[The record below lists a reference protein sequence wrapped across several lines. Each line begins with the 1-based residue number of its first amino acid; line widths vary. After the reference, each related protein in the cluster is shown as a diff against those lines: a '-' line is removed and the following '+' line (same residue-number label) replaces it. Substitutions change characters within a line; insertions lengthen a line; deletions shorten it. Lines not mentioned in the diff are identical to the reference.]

1 MINEP
6 FDVLAINES
15 RLDGSVSNNEV
26 YLTGYTIV
34 RKDTNRQG
42 RGVALYL
49 RNTIDFTRRTEFE
62 DEELEFLCT
71 EIRKPK
77 TKAPSPDTNTS
88 ETIENL

>member
-26 YLTGYTIV
+26 YLRIFTDDSITS
-34 RKDTNRQG
+34 NRQG

-71 EIRKPK
+71 ETRKPK
-77 TKAPSPDTNTS
+77 TKAPSPDTNAS